1 MKKKY
6 GFQMHNFGNNKKYP
20 KLFENSNFPY
30 IIKLKDMKYF
40 SIILKA
46 ITKTKLFDIIFIIK
60 NLNQIKYKNK
70 KFNINKNFLKSQLSL
85 EFIYLYEFYNNNK
98 LFHNLFN
105 IIRMNYKRNMIFDN
119 ADFLEIIYYNII
131 FTLIE
136 IMNEN
141 DNKFLYYNKCSLFN
155 ISLDYLIEIIS
166 TEIEE
171 KSIGILIKIIDSI
184 HQFILKNKKV
194 LAFFQNGNIRN
205 INNNISLIKFKEINY
220 LSYFIDNRDKEP
232 IIKIKKKINEILYL
246 VYGFNINKIYTDY
259 LLVNV
264 RLGFT
269 ELKGKK
275 YSREKII
282 KSLNQLNNQI
292 ESLNDIFLYENKI
305 LLETYNDTFM
315 PRRYFAFNKSEK
327 SGIVYDPKMSLTS
340 SNFTLIFSFK
350 QTESE
355 ENKSYPLFTLT
366 DEREIIFGVYLKNKK
381 IYFYFQNE
389 DENENKTEININ
401 KSYLIIIQFNKNNL
415 KNDKFEIFINGE
427 KQQLLNFMNTKRNP
441 TLVYIGSLP
450 KEIKKKN
457 EYKDFVNNF
466 VGIMGTILFFD
477 NKIEEEDFIDNVF
490 KLQSSYDIMLNLN
503 SYTYFHDDFY
513 SQEINSIKDDIKN
526 YFISISDKIDESI
539 LFALSPLS
547 LLQDFNI
554 SIFNCTNYLNNLNF
568 IENINYKNNNN
579 IEKNNL
585 NDFRFSTFEAPF
597 LFKDGTYPVQTMS
610 SIYNFLQNDGFH
622 IIILHFEYFY
632 NILRML
638 ISLNDQKEN
647 DNRVKVSI
655 YFYINK
661 SICPLF
667 NLLDNIFKQIFN
679 IIHHYKDSIDTL
691 GFTLFKVFKMLVNK
705 SPLSSELLSNLRQ
718 FLLDLN
724 KIYIKSKNN
733 SSKKVILNFINHILI
748 LICDLKY
755 FDMNNCEDFREH
767 IRIFRKILKNNQY
780 LTNSE
785 TLALILNYSFIFNK
799 KNIMSKNEYKNMI
812 SDYKNILMIFI
823 SQVKTIQL
831 YLEYI
836 QKVCENKDYS
846 IEMKYKMMKK
856 YYVYNNIK
864 NIFPQETLKET
875 KEKKLFKIF
884 RKKDNSIHDV
894 LEKEI
899 LFNEYKKQLN
909 ILINRQ
915 NEIIKEEEKKY
926 LEMLKSI
933 FIQLIYEQAVIIIPY
948 NLNINFL
955 EPNLIFSKIEISFFS
970 SDALRN
976 KKLKDN
982 NKSNREEFYSF
993 SFEDSYEVIESN
1005 FNNGRLTSIVNTS
1018 FTRKNIK
1025 HKSIEHKT
1033 IFDKIKLNVRTLNFK
1048 IFGIFDELINED
1060 EIKLSLYMVKSLF
1073 GCLYDIWDKDSKLKF
1088 IKDNSDDSYNNYELC
1103 FNDFNR
1109 FKQTLLF
1116 QFLQLVEYIKNLDL
1130 FQKFTKLIYCLIKQ
1144 IIHLYKLK
1152 QNDIN
1157 LKRVFIHLFESKNIM
1172 FYLLD
1177 EFLNN
1182 NYNVNN
1188 NNNLKIFVE
1197 TATINLINNLF
1208 IFHPKPFIFSFI
1220 KNCFKKNKKY
1230 VIHIIKNIS
1239 DFLISDL
1246 KNKDKNNNISI
1257 SYYYFNRLKF
1267 ICTVKKCFQKYAK
1280 NSKLLLLENDNY
1292 LTNIINDLIREFTQS
1307 YIIFDSK
1314 IYTYNP
1320 ESLLYI
1326 YDENKEEISNEEEK
1340 KKDKKNIKKIK
1351 SSKTKIINT
1360 EGILIILLE
1369 LSLQVIYLLSTC
1381 KEEFNNSNINSYLTI
1396 FIQNIDKY
1404 FCKDNHFLSYY
1415 IDLHNE
1421 FFIYDQPKKHLN
1433 LIRDLPSNIKEM
1445 IKNSKLISPEYDQY
1459 FIKNPYIED
1468 NRLYSIFI
1476 LLMFM
1481 KYKSL
1486 IMDYELNKAIFKS
1499 EQESDISKNVIDSFK
1514 EFIYNSLKDVIDIY
1528 RNIKKIKEDKKIDY
1542 FLKKEIHN
1550 SKGNWTKKTYEEYYQ
1565 YLSKIIKK
1573 TKLDFV
1579 SKTFREEV
1587 EKKFLKDFEKEQNE
1601 KNEKLLKGRISNDN
1615 NIFSTDNYENDLY
1628 NVSINNINSINNNEN
1643 DIINKDNEYLDNFT
1657 IIEKTNIKDN
1667 YKVNEHNKNNTINNE
1682 IEEDKNDSET
1692 KNEDGNFINDFSDA
1706 KYQILCTKRDLI
1718 LKNFGYFFYN
1728 DYFYDNKFIKMK
1740 TKFGILYPPN
1750 LEKNNY
1756 NNLEKQM
1763 SISFPSTIK
1772 NYSNCDLY
1780 YPRIFLKPNK
1790 HFFKDEFYQVGHFYF
1805 SENITNNINKPIF
1818 EYGHG
1823 LLNQKNFELFELR
1836 NKNSEKENI
1845 NEIDISIPFYESELL
1860 CSNNNFQGYIAIKDK
1875 YFIFQS
1881 NLSFDLNKYKND
1893 INYILSSKI
1902 EEITQI
1908 PKQVI
1913 IPFYNI
1919 NQIIRRNFIFFSQ
1932 AFEVFCNNG
1941 KSYFFNLYKE
1951 TICDN
1956 FFSKITEIKN
1966 NESFKNYDFEIIDKP
1981 FEYFTKKKYT
1991 SNWLDKKIST
2001 LEYLLKINK
2010 FSGRTYNDLSQ
2021 YLVLP
2026 WTLKDYLNIN
2036 DKNNFRNFSLPMAVQ
2051 EKENLEIVKNNYD
2064 LENDVNKSHFK
2075 CHYSNSSYVT
2085 IYLYRINPFT
2095 NNQIKLQSGKFDNP
2109 HRQIINF
2116 QMLCNIFKDHKETC
2130 ELIPEYYY
2138 LIECFLNINYNF
2150 FGFLDKK
2157 KKIIVNNLKL
2167 TNGFDSL
2174 LEFLLFHQNFLNSD
2188 EISSNV
2194 HKWIDNIFGENQ
2206 FTDKKN
2212 VINRYPLECYEQYM
2226 KKHIEEQIKS
2236 LFEKKDDNNL
2246 KKEIENIKAELMMT
2260 YLLGQCPGQLFNKS
2274 HLQYPVKN
2282 SENIYDKIIYKNEI
2296 KNVSNKGL
2304 LYMSESN
2311 YNINSDNNY
2320 FYIVTTKEI
2329 FVYTKQMKPISNLCI
2344 YNVRKLNSIYT
2355 YNIKNENK
2363 SSIYKNSYNNIENE
2377 DDNNNKLF
2385 FIQYY
2390 CKRLIFDIEE
2400 CKFFFIGGYLDNSYK
2415 IYYKNKEKS
2424 LYMNIITDSLITCM
2438 KYKNKSDIFFTG
2450 HINGRIIKW
2459 KFIIKEKQK
2468 ESKITILK
2476 VSSLLAHKAEVSI
2489 IEIHNNLDLLISA
2502 SDKDGIIFIR
2512 KIYDYE
2518 LLNVIKYNNLNKEIM
2533 DINFDKEYLV
2543 ITYNYKRKL
2552 NNRIQKII
2560 TYSVNGIKLSKNK
2573 IINQNYNTN
2582 NNIENTLLPI
2592 FINKNNDDIFMFSI
2606 NCFSLI
2612 KITFKNKVDLFP
2624 IDENILANINKGES
2638 FEEAYKK
2645 KGEFISKFKYLLKN
2659 NMVISY
2665 FYDFSKHTLFVL
2677 FNNGQLFRINIY
2689 PIK

>member
-6 GFQMHNFGNNKKYP
+6 GFQMHDFGNNKKYP

-194 LAFFQNGNIRN
+194 LAFFQNGNIQN

-305 LLETYNDTFM
+305 LLETYDDTFM

-381 IYFYFQNE
+381 IYFYFQNG

-539 LFALSPLS
+539 LFTLSPLS

-691 GFTLFKVFKMLVNK
+691 GFTLFKVFKILVNK

-724 KIYIKSKNN
+724 KIYIKSKN
-733 SSKKVILNFINHILI
+733 SSSQKVILNFINHILI

-755 FDMNNCEDFREH
+755 FDMSNCEDFREH
-767 IRIFRKILKNNQY
+767 IRIFRKVLKNNQY

-933 FIQLIYEQAVIIIPY
+933 FIQLIYEQAVIIIPS

-982 NKSNREEFYSF
+982 NKLNREEFYSF

-1486 IMDYELNKAIFKS
+1486 IMDHELNKAIFKS
-1499 EQESDISKNVIDSFK
+1499 EQESDISFNVIDSFK

-1667 YKVNEHNKNNTINNE
+1667 YKVNEHNKNNIINNE

-1966 NESFKNYDFEIIDKP
+1966 KERFKNYDFEIIDKP

-2174 LEFLLFHQNFLNSD
+2174 LEFMLFHQNFLNSD

-2282 SENIYDKIIYKNEI
+2282 TENIYDKIIYKNEI

-2363 SSIYKNSYNNIENE
+2363 SNIYKNSYNNIENE

-2438 KYKNKSDIFFTG
+2438 KYKNKSNIFFTG

-2573 IINQNYNTN
+2573 IINQSYDTN

>member
-1 MKKKY
+1 MIKKN
-6 GFQMHNFGNNKKYP
+6 GFQIHDFEINKKYP

-30 IIKLKDMKYF
+30 IIKVKDMKYF

-46 ITKTKLFDIIFIIK
+46 ITKTKLFGIIFIIK

-70 KFNINKNFLKSQLSL
+70 KFNINKSFLKTQLSL

-105 IIRMNYKRNMIFDN
+105 LIRMNYKRNMILDN
-119 ADFLEIIYYNII
+119 ADILEIIYYNII

-155 ISLDYLIEIIS
+155 ITLDYLIEIIS

-171 KSIGILIKIIDSI
+171 KSLVILIKIIDSI
-184 HQFILKNKKV
+184 YQLILKNKK
-194 LAFFQNGNIRN
+194 LLTFLQKGNISN
-205 INNNISLIKFKEINY
+205 TNNNISLIKINEIKY
-220 LSYFIDNRDKEP
+220 LSYFIDNKDKEP
-232 IIKIKKKINEILYL
+232 IIKIKNKINEILYL
-246 VYGFNINKIYTDY
+246 VYSFNINKIYTNY
-259 LLVNV
+259 LLINV
-264 RLGFT
+264 RFGFT

-275 YSREKII
+275 YSKEKII

-305 LLETYNDTFM
+305 LQESYNDSFM
-315 PRRYFAFNKSEK
+315 PKRYFVFSKSEK

-340 SNFTLIFSFK
+340 SNFTIIFSFK

-355 ENKSYPLFTLT
+355 ENKAYPLFTLA

-381 IYFYFQNE
+381 IHFYYQKE

-415 KNDKFEIFINGE
+415 KNDKFELFINGK
-427 KQQLLNFMNTKRNP
+427 KQQLLNFMKTKRNS
-441 TLVYIGSLP
+441 TIVYIGSLP

-457 EYKDFVNNF
+457 EYKDFENSF
-466 VGIMGTILFFD
+466 VGIIGTILFFD

-503 SYTYFHDDFY
+503 FYTYFHDDFY
-513 SQEINSIKDDIKN
+513 NQEINSIKDDIKN
-526 YFISISDKIDESI
+526 YFISISDIIDESI
-539 LFALSPLS
+539 LFTLSPLS
-547 LLQDFNI
+547 LIQDFNI
-554 SIFNCTNYLNNLNF
+554 SSFNCTNYNNNLNF
-568 IENINYKNNNN
+568 IENINCKNNNN
-579 IEKNNL
+579 IDKNNL

-597 LFKDGTYPVQTMS
+597 LFKDGTYPVQTMP
-610 SIYNFLQNDGFH
+610 SIFNFLQNDGFH

-647 DNRVKVSI
+647 DNRVKESI

-679 IIHHYKDSIDTL
+679 IIHHYKDPIDTL
-691 GFTLFKVFKMLVNK
+691 GFTLFKVFKILINK

-733 SSKKVILNFINHILI
+733 ASQKVILNFINHILI

-755 FDMNNCEDFREH
+755 FDMSNGEDFREH
-767 IRIFRKILKNNQY
+767 IRIFRKVLKSNQY

-785 TLALILNYSFIFNK
+785 TLALILNFSFIFDK
-799 KNIMSKNEYKNMI
+799 KNIMSKNEYKNII

-846 IEMKYKMMKK
+846 IGMKYKLMKK

-864 NIFPQETLKET
+864 NIFSQETLKEI

-884 RKKDNSIHDV
+884 RKKNNSIRDV
-894 LEKEI
+894 IEKEI

-909 ILINRQ
+909 ILIKSQ

-933 FIQLIYEQAVIIIPY
+933 FIQLIYEQSVIIIPS

-955 EPNLIFSKIEISFFS
+955 EPNLILSKVEISFFS

-982 NKSNREEFYSF
+982 NKLIREEFYSF
-993 SFEDSYEVIESN
+993 SFEDNYEVIESN
-1005 FNNGRLTSIVNTS
+1005 FNNGRLTSIVNTN
-1018 FTRKNIK
+1018 FIRDNIK
-1025 HKSIEHKT
+1025 HKSIERKT
-1033 IFDKIKLNVRTLNFK
+1033 IFDKIKLNDHTPNFK
-1048 IFGIFDELINED
+1048 IFGIFDEFINED
-1060 EIKLSLYMVKSLF
+1060 DIKLSLYMVKSLF

-1088 IKDNSDDSYNNYELC
+1088 IKDKNDDSYDNYELC

-1152 QNDIN
+1152 QNDVN
-1157 LKRVFIHLFESKNIM
+1157 LKRVFIHLFENKNIM

-1197 TATINLINNLF
+1197 TATYNLINNLF

-1246 KNKDKNNNISI
+1246 KNKDNNNNISI
-1257 SYYYFNRLKF
+1257 SYYYFNRLRF

-1280 NSKLLLLENDNY
+1280 HSQLLLLEDNNY
-1292 LTNIINDLIREFTQS
+1292 LYNIINDLIRELTQS

-1320 ESLLYI
+1320 ESLLFI
-1326 YDENKEEISNEEEK
+1326 YDEIKEDTSNEEEK
-1340 KKDKKNIKKIK
+1340 KRKKKYIKKIK
-1351 SSKTKIINT
+1351 SSQTKIINT
-1360 EGILIILLE
+1360 EGILVIILE
-1369 LSLQVIYLLSTC
+1369 LYLQVIYLLSTY
-1381 KEEFNNSNINSYLTI
+1381 KGDFNNSNKHSNLNIL
-1396 FIQNIDKY
+1396 IQNIDKY
-1404 FCKDNHFLSYY
+1404 FCKDSHFLSYY
-1415 IDLHNE
+1415 IDMNNE

-1433 LIRDLPSNIKEM
+1433 VIRDLSTNIKEM
-1445 IKNSKLISPEYDQY
+1445 IKNSKVISPEYEKY

-1476 LLMFM
+1476 LLLFM
-1481 KYKSL
+1481 KYKSM

-1499 EQESDISKNVIDSFK
+1499 EKESDISKNVKDSFK
-1514 EFIYNSLKDVIDIY
+1514 ELIYNSLKDVIDIY

-1550 SKGNWTKKTYEEYYQ
+1550 SKSNWTKKIYEEYFQ

-1615 NIFSTDNYENDLY
+1615 NIFSTANDDNDLY
-1628 NVSINNINSINNNEN
+1628 NVNINNIDSIKSN
-1643 DIINKDNEYLDNFT
+1643 DIINKDYEYQDNFT

-1667 YKVNEHNKNNTINNE
+1667 YKVNEYNKNNEINNE
-1682 IEEDKNDSET
+1682 IEEDKNDNET
-1692 KNEDGNFINDFSDA
+1692 EDDNFMNDFSDA
-1706 KYQILCTKRDLI
+1706 NYQILCTKRDLI
-1718 LKNFGYFFYN
+1718 LTNFGYFFYN
-1728 DYFYDNKFIKMK
+1728 DYFYDNNFIKMK
-1740 TKFGILYPPN
+1740 KKFGILYPPN

-1772 NYSNCDLY
+1772 NFSNCDLY

-1790 HFFKDEFYQVGHFYF
+1790 HFFGDEFYQVGHFYF
-1805 SENITNNINKPIF
+1805 NENIIKNINKPIF

-1836 NKNSEKENI
+1836 NNNNEKENI
-1845 NEIDISIPFYESELL
+1845 NEINSFLPFYESELL
-1860 CSNNNFQGYIAIKDK
+1860 CSNNNFQGYIVIKDN
-1875 YFIFQS
+1875 YIIFQS

-1902 EEITQI
+1902 EEIIQI

-1956 FFSKITEIKN
+1956 FFSNITEIKN
-1966 NESFKNYDFEIIDKP
+1966 NERFKNCDFEIIDKP

-1991 SNWLDKKIST
+1991 SKWLDKKIST

-2036 DKNNFRNFSLPMAVQ
+2036 DKNYIRNFSLPMAVQ

-2064 LENDVNKSHFK
+2064 LENDKNKSYFK

-2174 LEFLLFHQNFLNSD
+2174 LEFFLFHQNFLNSD
-2188 EISSNV
+2188 EISSNI

-2206 FTDKKN
+2206 FTDKIN
-2212 VINRYPLECYEQYM
+2212 IINRYPLECYEQYM
-2226 KKHIEEQIKS
+2226 KKHIEDQIN
-2236 LFEKKDDNNL
+2236 LLIEKNDDKIL
-2246 KKEIENIKAELMMT
+2246 KREIGNIKAELMMT
-2260 YLLGQCPGQLFNKS
+2260 YLLGQCPGQLFNKP

-2282 SENIYDKIIYKNEI
+2282 TGNIYDKIIYKNEI

-2344 YNVRKLNSIYT
+2344 YNIKKLDSIYS

-2363 SSIYKNSYNNIENE
+2363 SSIYKNFDNSIEKE

-2385 FIQYY
+2385 SIQYY

-2438 KYKNKSDIFFTG
+2438 KYKNKSDIYFTG
-2450 HINGRIIKW
+2450 HISGRIIKW
-2459 KFIIKEKQK
+2459 KFNITEKQK

-2533 DINFDKEYLV
+2533 DINFDKEYLI

-2552 NNRIQKII
+2552 NKKIQKIV
-2560 TYSVNGIKLSKNK
+2560 TYSVNGIQLSKNK
-2573 IINQNYNTN
+2573 IINQSHNTN

-2606 NCFSLI
+2606 NAFSSI
-2612 KITFKNKVDLFP
+2612 KITFKNKIDLFP

-2645 KGEFISKFKYLLKN
+2645 KGEFIVKFKYLLKN

-2665 FYDFSKHTLFVL
+2665 FYDFSKYILFVL
-2677 FNNGQLFRINIY
+2677 FNNGQLFRINLY